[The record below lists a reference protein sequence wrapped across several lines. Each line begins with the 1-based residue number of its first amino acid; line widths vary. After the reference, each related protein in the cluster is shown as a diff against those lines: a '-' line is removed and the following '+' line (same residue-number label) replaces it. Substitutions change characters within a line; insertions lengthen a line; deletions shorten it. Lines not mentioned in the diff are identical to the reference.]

1 MHRRPQIICIFLK
14 ERIKE
19 REAEKRAFLVKLE
32 NRFSGCMHMGNK
44 RGSFDYTCQVE
55 FELLNVDVLMRFR
68 VGLYYWVVNL
78 E

>member
-14 ERIKE
+14 ERNKE

-44 RGSFDYTCQVE
+44 QERKF
-55 FELLNVDVLMRFR
+55 
-68 VGLYYWVVNL
+68 
-78 E
+78 